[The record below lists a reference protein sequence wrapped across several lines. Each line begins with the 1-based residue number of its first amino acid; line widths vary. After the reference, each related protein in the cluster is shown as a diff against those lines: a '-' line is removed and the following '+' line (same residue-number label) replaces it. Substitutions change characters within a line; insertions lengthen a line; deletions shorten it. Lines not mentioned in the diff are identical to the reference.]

1 MKKDAVFKTE
11 KAISFFSLALII
23 AALFVLT
30 GMVYILNATVLRA
43 ERLDRLEIQ
52 RSQAEL
58 AVQELVAA
66 SDYLTSEVRWYESTG
81 KREHLVNFWQEVE
94 ETRSRDKAIEKLL
107 HTNLTEKE
115 RTHVL
120 RAKSYSDSLLA
131 SEAWSMRML
140 AEANGEE
147 INQLPRRVQEVELN
161 PDEKALS
168 AADKKRQAHNFLFGQ
183 EYARSKNLI
192 QAMVSDFNV
201 DLSKRLEYSVSAMLK
216 ANREANRYAVWS
228 IAFLMILM
236 IALIFGYTKLVRQK
250 NTQLEKALQEA
261 EAASSAKS
269 YFTSRMSHEI
279 RTPLNAVLGYL
290 HLAEQTEIPAQKSQ
304 HLAKCKI
311 AAKNL
316 LSIVNDVL
324 DLSAIENGRMQ
335 LAQEPYSIHRLLQEL
350 QVVYASIAANKGLTL
365 KVTTEGV
372 TQDLLLGDPRR
383 LNQILNNLLSNALKF
398 TPSGGTIELKGCQE
412 NLGQSVRMTYVVRD
426 TGIGMSKEFLPH
438 IYDAYEQENAS
449 IHQRYGGSG
458 LGMSIVKN
466 LVEFMHGTV
475 TVASEKDKGT
485 TFTIQLDSQVAAKPV
500 ISVSEAVDTKKS
512 SSECKPA
519 PAKHKILKDMRL
531 LLAEDNSMN
540 MEIAKAILKAA
551 GADVTGAFNGQE
563 ALNLFLNS
571 APGTYDAILMDIIM
585 PELNGY
591 ETTRQ
596 IRSSPHPDGAII
608 PIIAMS
614 ANAFASDVQQSLAA
628 GMNDHVPKPIDVK
641 LLLKTLQ
648 KYYHKPGEKN

>member
-1 MKKDAVFKTE
+1 MKKDAVFQTE

-23 AALFVLT
+23 AALFVLA
-30 GMVYILNATVLRA
+30 GMIYILNATVQRA

-52 RSQAEL
+52 RSHAEL

-81 KREHLVNFWQEVE
+81 QREHLVNFWHEVE

-107 HTNLTEKE
+107 HANLTEQEK
-115 RTHVL
+115 THVL

-147 INQLPRRVQEVELN
+147 IDQLPRRIQKVELN
-161 PDEKALS
+161 PAEKALP
-168 AADKKRQAHNFLFGQ
+168 AKAKKLQVHNYLYGQ
-183 EYARSKNLI
+183 EYVRSKNLI
-192 QAMVSDFNV
+192 QAMVSAFNV
-201 DLSKRLEYSVSAMLK
+201 DLSKRLEYSVSAMLR

-228 IAFLMILM
+228 IASLMILM
-236 IALIFGYTKLVRQK
+236 IALIFGYTRLVRQK
-250 NTQLEKALQEA
+250 NNQLEKALQEA

-290 HLAEQTEIPAQKSQ
+290 HLAEQTETPARKSE
-304 HLAKCKI
+304 HLAKCRI

-316 LSIVNDVL
+316 LGIVNDVL

-335 LAQEPYSIHRLLQEL
+335 LAQEPYSVHRLLQEL
-350 QVVYASIAANKGLTL
+350 QVVYASIAASKGVTL
-365 KVTTEGV
+365 KVTTEGI
-372 TQDLLLGDPRR
+372 TRDWLLGDPMR

-398 TPSGGTIELKGCQE
+398 TPSGGTIEVKASQQD
-412 NLGQSVRMTYVVRD
+412 LGPSVRMTYVVSD

-449 IHQRYGGSG
+449 IHQRFGGSG

-485 TFTIQLDSQVAAKPV
+485 TFTIQLDSQVAAAP
-500 ISVSEAVDTKKS
+500 SASETEAADTKKS
-512 SSECKPA
+512 SSAGTPA
-519 PAKHKILKDMRL
+519 TVKSKCLQGMQL
-531 LLAEDNSMN
+531 LLAEDNAMN

-551 GADVTGAFNGQE
+551 GAEVTGAFNGQE

-571 APGTYDAILMDIIM
+571 APGTFDAILMDIIM

-596 IRSSPHPDGAII
+596 IRSSAHPDGTTI

-648 KYYHKPGEKN
+648 RYYHKPGEES